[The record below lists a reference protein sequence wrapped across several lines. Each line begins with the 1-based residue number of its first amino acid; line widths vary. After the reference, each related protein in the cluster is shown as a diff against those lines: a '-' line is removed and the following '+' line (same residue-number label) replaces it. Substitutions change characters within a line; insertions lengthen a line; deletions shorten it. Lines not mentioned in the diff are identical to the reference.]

1 MSLKQNISTIISTI
15 VLISIPI
22 SNGLCTSNCSACALE
37 YSPPF
42 TVVYNA
48 SKARPDLRGQ
58 TFTIQSSDS
67 SVISNS
73 VSKYFIIQGGILRIN
88 NATNFSRN
96 DIALNVFGNTILPVT
111 YHFTVFAAF
120 PTVYSILVCVQG
132 QDNNTPTF
140 PRSEVLI
147 PVLEGTILS
156 WPMDLAAD
164 NDEGENS
171 TQNYSIL
178 SNDPS
183 VNSDLYLDI
192 ARNRDNKITSI
203 LLISTVPL
211 DPGRKASY
219 NFTMVAQEGRPNTT
233 KGYQKVYV
241 IVQYLCNSVPI
252 FEMST
257 YQISLPLSTAINVNV
272 VMIKALHIS
281 SQNTAPIYYSIA
293 SACAIGQSIRCS
305 SSSASTNFGPFALD
319 SRSGNLTLTS
329 ALDYNQAHQ
338 FNITLVATDACNLVG
353 SALVLV
359 QITLIPPSIQVIVS
373 NNGMFRE
380 DYSLTS
386 DVATVIVSD
395 PDHLNVSVIVL
406 DNATGLMSDTFYL
419 VGLGSSYRLRLL
431 HTLDS
436 KVKSSY
442 YITIQAS
449 DPANNVVYF
458 TFNVTIVGINHPP
471 IFANKTVFI
480 NIPYNTG
487 SGMRVLHVHASD
499 NDVGSNGV
507 VIYEL
512 PPPNATFLYQNN
524 FTVINVTGDILVN
537 GTLDRNVAKSFLLLI
552 KARDNPTN
560 GDPSLSDYM
569 VVNVTLVDAQL
580 YFAFLDVSFTFQ
592 VQEGEPAGTIV
603 GAISTSLSYT
613 GQVSFTILHSTP
625 DDAFAMDSANGTI
638 TTKRALSAA
647 TGGYTLLIAATYYPS
662 DQSTPPTSIQQVV
675 TITVT
680 QQNQK
685 EPISSGISLSTAIV
699 AAVVASSVA
708 LAVTSM
714 LVAIFFASCALR
726 QKRKGRLAIT
736 EPDSAQAQTK
746 EAPCEEIKM
755 AAQVN
760 ESIVASPE
768 QVHPCDSIY
777 ADSHQTNSP
786 SCQSPSPNKDKNQSA
801 IRSTSDLA
809 STVTTEMLTDMEYKD
824 PFISEQVAAIYVA
837 NAQLLQEGHSQDSV
851 HMFGSEGG
859 FEVDEVDFGPS
870 YFDDDDNDDSGDS
883 TQNHSQRSAG
893 QSTTEL
899 KGVPVILYPN
909 GAGCINPLQHPTS
922 HGSQPVLAQQQRWP
936 YPHLDL
942 SRTPRGHH
950 GHSYSCDAHEYNPH
964 KARYTSL
971 LTVDRLQSNIQTST
985 PLHNLK
991 DVRNRGCM
999 SFSQERF
1006 SRDQVPKL
1014 GISNCMNDFQV
1025 LPSHLTDSHNDIHSA
1040 TPPSASP
1047 TDDGIITAQ
1056 RDPVR
1061 YLSNLSLGST
1071 HLS

>member
-1 MSLKQNISTIISTI
+1 MLF
-15 VLISIPI
+15 SIPI

-48 SKARPDLRGQ
+48 SNARPDLRGQ

-147 PVLEGTILS
+147 PVLEGTFLS

-257 YQISLPLSTAINVNV
+257 YQISLPLSTAINVSV

-471 IFANKTVFI
+471 IFENKTVFI

-487 SGMRVLHVHASD
+487 NGMRLLHVHASD
-499 NDVGSNGV
+499 IDFGGNGAV
-507 VIYEL
+507 TYEL
-512 PPPNATFLYQNN
+512 PPPNATFPYQNFFKVN
-524 FTVINVTGDILVN
+524 NTNGDILIT
-537 GTLDRNVAKSFLLLI
+537 GILDKTVAESFPLLI
-552 KARDNPTN
+552 MARDNPT
-560 GDPSLSDYM
+560 GGESYLCDFM
-569 VVNVTLVDAQL
+569 IVNVSLINIDLSKASFQL
-580 YFAFLDVSFTFQ
+580 QSSKIRISDSFSRETMIVSRT
-592 VQEGEPAGTIV
+592 VP
-603 GAISTSLSYT
+603 
-613 GQVSFTILHSTP
+613 LHSISNTEILP
-625 DDAFAMDSANGTI
+625 
-638 TTKRALSAA
+638 ALSTQAILPVYS
-647 TGGYTLLIAATYYPS
+647 TQT
-662 DQSTPPTSIQQVV
+662 DQANPSIQLPV
-675 TITVT
+675 TI
-680 QQNQK
+680 
-685 EPISSGISLSTAIV
+685 IIIV
-699 AAVVASSVA
+699 ATLAAVII
-708 LAVTSM
+708 LILCMAV
-714 LVAIFFASCALR
+714 F
-726 QKRKGRLAIT
+726 
-736 EPDSAQAQTK
+736 
-746 EAPCEEIKM
+746 
-755 AAQVN
+755 
-760 ESIVASPE
+760 IVAFCFHHTK
-768 QVHPCDSIY
+768 QKCKVTIAINPCDQLELQHAHYEPSN
-777 ADSHQTNSP
+777 ADIHCNDIIFVSSTQEKNGLQHSLIKQGEGAP
-786 SCQSPSPNKDKNQSA
+786 PADKVRA
-801 IRSTSDLA
+801 IQSTSDLA
-809 STVTTEMLTDMEYKD
+809 STISTDMIAD
-824 PFISEQVAAIYVA
+824 SESTGPYSKVQLMAIYAA
-837 NAQLLQEGHSQDSV
+837 NAQLLNNMGSQNSM

-859 FEVDEVDFGPS
+859 IEVDEVDMNNLS
-870 YFDDDDNDDSGDS
+870 FDEDEDADSVQMNDAIISSVTNSNANVPTNDM
-883 TQNHSQRSAG
+883 TYKYRTVLHPVVR
-893 QSTTEL
+893 
-899 KGVPVILYPN
+899 PVINKQLYLATSSDTMD
-909 GAGCINPLQHPTS
+909 GAYNMMAYQHASQQLLPRRHEHWEQQCCTHDHEYSSDTRLNIEQKHMKRSRCGSTSMANHHDNQQNRKYSTPACKMIPGIIQPHPPVSFSSPDHPYSSGFFCTTRFPTTAVSS
-922 HGSQPVLAQQQRWP
+922 HG
-936 YPHLDL
+936 Y
-942 SRTPRGHH
+942 
-950 GHSYSCDAHEYNPH
+950 
-964 KARYTSL
+964 AR
-971 LTVDRLQSNIQTST
+971 
-985 PLHNLK
+985 
-991 DVRNRGCM
+991 
-999 SFSQERF
+999 
-1006 SRDQVPKL
+1006 
-1014 GISNCMNDFQV
+1014 
-1025 LPSHLTDSHNDIHSA
+1025 SA
-1040 TPPSASP
+1040 TPHSANE
-1047 TDDGIITAQ
+1047 TDNST
-1056 RDPVR
+1056 
-1061 YLSNLSLGST
+1061 LSSIQTNRAPEHYYSNFSLGST
-1071 HLS
+1071 SLSQPVP